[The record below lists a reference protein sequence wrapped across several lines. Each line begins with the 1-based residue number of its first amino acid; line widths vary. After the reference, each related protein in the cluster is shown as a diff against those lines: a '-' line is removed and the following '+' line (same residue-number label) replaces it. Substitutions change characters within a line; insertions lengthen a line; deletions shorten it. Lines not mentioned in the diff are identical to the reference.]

1 MCKVMGKI
9 MCKIFG
15 TICLTIVFGI
25 GVWLC
30 FDVYTVTDHYTY
42 DQFKNGADNYTI
54 SISNL

>member
-1 MCKVMGKI
+1 MGKI

-54 SISNL
+54 SISSL